1 MLDAKVLDCWPVNY
15 VMNKQ
20 DRLVPKSIAVRV
32 QKKFVNQNQ
41 EKSSSGVEETIV
53 IQQVGD
59 KK

>member
-53 IQQVGD
+53 I
-59 KK
+59 